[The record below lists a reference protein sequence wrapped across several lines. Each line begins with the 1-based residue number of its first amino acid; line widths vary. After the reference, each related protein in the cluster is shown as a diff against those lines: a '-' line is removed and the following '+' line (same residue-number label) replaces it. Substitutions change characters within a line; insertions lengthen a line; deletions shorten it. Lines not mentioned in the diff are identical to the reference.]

1 MPDTGLS
8 AQPGP
13 GDAPAPVTGDA
24 LPPGNG
30 QAPCPGTSH
39 ALPPEAGQTFRHWTS
54 DAPPPET
61 GQTLPQETTNAL
73 PPAPGQALP
82 LGTGQA
88 HLPRAAQSASTRPAQ
103 ELPPRTGQAPEPG
116 HAIFTL
122 PNVISFA
129 RLCVVPLAIW
139 LVLHQRFAAAFAC
152 FVAAG
157 ISDAVDGWLARR
169 RGGTV
174 LGAALDPL
182 ADKALMIGMFV
193 TLAATA
199 QLPDWLAILVVFRD
213 LLIVGGVA
221 LLWATS
227 HTVAIRPLRI
237 SKLNTGLQIGLV
249 ALVLG
254 LNALGLGLPSLR
266 WAAVILVTA
275 STLASGAAYVVR
287 TARPA

>member
-1 MPDTGLS
+1 MPDTGLA
-8 AQPGP
+8 AQPGTGEALEP
-13 GDAPAPVTGDA
+13 GTGEALEPGTAEALEPGTGHAHPPAA
-24 LPPGNG
+24 G
-30 QAPCPGTSH
+30 QARSS
-39 ALPPEAGQTFRHWTS
+39 EIGQTHS
-54 DAPPPET
+54 
-61 GQTLPQETTNAL
+61 PQ
-73 PPAPGQALP
+73 
-82 LGTGQA
+82 
-88 HLPRAAQSASTRPAQ
+88 AAEASSIRTAQ
-103 ELPPRTGQAPEPG
+103 ELPPRTGQTPEPG

-122 PNVISFA
+122 PNIISFA

-157 ISDAVDGWLARR
+157 ISDAIDGWLARR
-169 RGGTV
+169 RGGTA
-174 LGAALDPL
+174 LGAVLDPL

-193 TLAATA
+193 TLAATK

-213 LLIVGGVA
+213 LVIVGGVA
-221 LLWATS
+221 LLWITS
-227 HTVAIRPLRI
+227 HPVAIRPLRI

-254 LNALGLGLPSLR
+254 LNALGLALPTLR
-266 WAAVILVTA
+266 WAAVVLVTA